1 MRQTQP
7 MPIYIIEENHFGQV
21 IQQALMRMP
30 TAAIDQ
36 TMRHISGPTLSR
48 SVTMQSGVLWDPAIR
63 IKIMKWSIFFRTRL
77 TRAEISRE

>member
-1 MRQTQP
+1 MMPPARSQPKAAGLKAFKISGKPMRQTQP

-36 TMRHISGPTLSR
+36 TMIHISGPTPLR
-48 SVTMQSGVLWDPAIR
+48 SVTIQSGV
-63 IKIMKWSIFFRTRL
+63 
-77 TRAEISRE
+77 

>member
-30 TAAIDQ
+30 TAAIHQ

-48 SVTMQSGVLWDPAIR
+48 SVTMQSGV
-63 IKIMKWSIFFRTRL
+63 
-77 TRAEISRE
+77 